1 MKKVVF
7 TGGGTVGHVAVNVA
21 LVPEFRKKQYDISY
35 IGSKDGIEKNMIDK
49 ISDIDYYPISSGKL
63 RRYFSLENF
72 IDPFRVLKGI
82 IDSLII
88 LRRIKPEFVFSK
100 GGFVSVP
107 VSIAAKL
114 LKIPVFLHE
123 SDLTIGLANRIGIK
137 FSNHIFTTFESTADN
152 LPSGKASFV
161 GAVVREDIYRGSKD
175 RAYEFTNFDKNKP
188 VILVMGG
195 SLGSKILNEYIWN
208 NIESLIEKF
217 QIIHLVG
224 KHNVNNSIEKKG
236 YLQFEFLNKEL
247 FDILQITDIAI
258 SRAGANTIFELLALN
273 IPSILIPLGIN
284 QSRGDQIENARYFEK
299 NGFSIT
305 VSEEKMKNFSL
316 IDIETFY
323 NNKEKYVKNMIH
335 IKENKHIVSTVEEF
349 YNIIEKRLEINR

>member
-21 LVPEFRKKQYDISY
+21 LVPEFRKKQYEISY
-35 IGSKDGIEKNMIDK
+35 IGSKDGIERDMIEK
-49 ISDIDYYPISSGKL
+49 ISNIDYYSISSGKL

-72 IDPFRVLKGI
+72 IDPFKVLKGI
-82 IDSLII
+82 IDSIII
-88 LRRIKPEFVFSK
+88 LRKIKPEFVFSK

-107 VSIAAKL
+107 VSVAARL

-123 SDLTIGLANRIGIK
+123 SDLTIGLANKIGIK

-152 LPSGKASFV
+152 FPSGKASFV
-161 GAVVREDIYRGSKD
+161 GAVVREDIYKGDKN
-175 RAYEFTNFDKNKP
+175 RAYEFTNFNTDKP
-188 VILVMGG
+188 IVLIMGG

-208 NIESLIEKF
+208 NIDSLVEKF

-224 KHNVNNSIEKKG
+224 KNNLDNSIEKKG

-273 IPSILIPLGIN
+273 IPSILVPLGIN
-284 QSRGDQIENARYFEK
+284 QSRGDQIENANYFEK
-299 NGFSIT
+299 NGFSLT
-305 VSEEKMKNFSL
+305 VSEEKMENFSL
-316 IDIETFY
+316 TDIETFY
-323 NNKEKYVKNMIH
+323 NNKDKYVNNMIQA
-335 IKENKHIVSTVEEF
+335 KEHKHIVSTVEEF
-349 YNIIEKRLEINR
+349 YDIIEKKIGDK